1 MQKKKKKKYDMH
13 DLRKEAVALSFSN
26 PNAIFT
32 AAKPHITILEP
43 GTGFLKPGKS
53 RELIIF

>member
-1 MQKKKKKKYDMH
+1 MR

-32 AAKPHITILEP
+32 AAKPHITILEHE
-43 GTGFLKPGKS
+43 TEFLKPEES

>member
-1 MQKKKKKKYDMH
+1 MP

-32 AAKPHITILEP
+32 TAKPHITILEP